1 MDSVYPE
8 TRNMVR
14 VLTQKL
20 IETKDKSFTGQ
31 GQSGRVKSCC
41 IKPNL
46 IMLWLYTE
54 SDSSVAPWRY
64 HTIFCSIL
72 SPTVV

>member
-20 IETKDKSFTGQ
+20 IEAKDKSFTGQ
-31 GQSGRVKSCC
+31 GQSGRIVSNRMF
-41 IKPNL
+41 PFP
-46 IMLWLYTE
+46 
-54 SDSSVAPWRY
+54 DSMQIAV
-64 HTIFCSIL
+64 
-72 SPTVV
+72 